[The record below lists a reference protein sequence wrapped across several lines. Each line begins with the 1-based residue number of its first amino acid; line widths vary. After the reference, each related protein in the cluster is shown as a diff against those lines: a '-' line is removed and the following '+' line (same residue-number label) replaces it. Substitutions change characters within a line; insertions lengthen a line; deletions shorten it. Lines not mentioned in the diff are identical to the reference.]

1 MNAAVAQERWRG
13 QVVAGKYELGEWLG
27 GSANSAV
34 FRTQIAGQT
43 ELPAAIKLI
52 PADGG
57 NGAQRI
63 ARWKQLSTLSHSNL
77 LRIYDAGY
85 CQITGAPWLY
95 VVVEYAD
102 ENLDQVLP
110 VRALTVTEVNELLPP
125 ALEALSYLHAKHM
138 VHGRIKPSNIFAVK
152 NQLKLAI
159 DTVQPEGLREENCPL
174 TACDPP
180 EAESGPLTA
189 ASDMWSLGMTIV
201 TAFNQRPLTWS
212 RTSQLNPAVPK
223 SVPPPYA
230 LIASQSLRVNPSERC
245 SLMWVQQYLR
255 QSAPPPVTPPP
266 SKRDRRNLIPVAAAV
281 VLFASVAGVTV
292 HYAAAHR
299 PSRTDVQQAQS
310 HSTDAAGPS
319 GTASMQDLS
328 KANKKTDNESSATSS
343 KASVVE
349 QILPPV
355 PLSARET
362 IQGKVRVKVRVTV
375 DGQGQ
380 VSAASLESPG
390 PSRYFARL
398 ALEASRKWKFRPP
411 IADGQPADTQWLL
424 AYRFGRSSTEVTP
437 VQVR

>member
-13 QVVAGKYELGEWLG
+13 QVVAEKYELGEWLG
-27 GSANSAV
+27 GSAHSAV
-34 FRTQIAGQT
+34 FRTQLAG
-43 ELPAAIKLI
+43 EAALPAAIKLI
-52 PADGG
+52 PAEGG

-63 ARWKQLSTLSHSNL
+63 AHWKQLSTLSHSNL
-77 LRIYDAGY
+77 LRIYDAGF
-85 CQITGAPWLY
+85 CQITGGHWLY
-95 VVVEYAD
+95 VVVEYAE

-110 VRALTVTEVNELLPP
+110 VRPLTVTEVNELLPP
-125 ALEALSYLHAKHM
+125 ALEALSYLHAKRM

-159 DTVQPEGLREENCPL
+159 DTVLPAGLKEENYPL

-180 EAESGPLTA
+180 ESESGPLTP
-189 ASDMWSLGMTIV
+189 ASDVWSLGMTIV

-230 LIASQSLRVNPSERC
+230 LVASQCLRVNSSERC
-245 SLMWVQQYLR
+245 SLGWVQQYLR
-255 QSAPPPVTPPP
+255 QSVPAEPIVPPP
-266 SKRDRRNLIPVAAAV
+266 SKRRPRNLIPLAAAI
-281 VLFASVAGVTV
+281 VLFASIVGVTV
-292 HYAAAHR
+292 HYAAEHR
-299 PSRTDVQQAQS
+299 PSRADVQQSQ
-310 HSTDAAGPS
+310 PS
-319 GTASMQDLS
+319 EREVPSASVPDIS
-328 KANKKTDNESSATSS
+328 KSNSQPSASSS
-343 KASVVE
+343 KAAVVE

-355 PLSARET
+355 PVSARET
-362 IQGKVRVKVRVTV
+362 IQGKVRVKVRITV
-375 DGQGQ
+375 DGEGQ

-398 ALEASRKWKFRPP
+398 ALEASRKWKFRPAV
-411 IADGQPADTQWLL
+411 IQGQPEDTEWLL